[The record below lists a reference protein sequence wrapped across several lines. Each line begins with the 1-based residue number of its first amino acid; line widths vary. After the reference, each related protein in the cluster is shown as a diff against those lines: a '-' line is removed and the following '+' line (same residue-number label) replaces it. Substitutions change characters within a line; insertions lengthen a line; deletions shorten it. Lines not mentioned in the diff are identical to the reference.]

1 MSTNMPH
8 RRILQETV
16 IYGTGTFLSQVLSGL
31 RGMMVAGML
40 GPVQYGFWKVIQVGI
55 DYLSYAHI
63 GFLHGLAR
71 QIPYYRSRGEKD
83 KEVEA
88 RSRVLWVTFVSSA
101 IAGLAV
107 VVVTFPLSRDTWY
120 AWIGL
125 VVVLVPAQVFRYLH
139 MTCLADGRFAVLS
152 GANLLMA
159 VIMFA
164 VMYLAIPP
172 WGIYGVFTGLAV
184 GYLSGVLLGWVRGI
198 YVAPSFPKSAWRSP
212 VVHDLLT
219 VGFPFMCVDGLFVV
233 WQGVDR
239 LALASLYGARS
250 EALGHYGLAVMIA
263 SFATQI
269 PQVVNRVL
277 FRRTVGAFSR
287 MTNGSGV
294 NPADLRR
301 HVDLPTFA
309 VAGWAPVL
317 LAPCVAGSMALIHLF
332 LPEYKASIAPMAW
345 LLLSCYWIGVGMLV
359 RNVFT
364 ATNRQWRLGGIYL
377 IAIVL
382 TVGTIY
388 TDWWMT
394 GGNSRLG
401 VSAGGAG
408 AMLGAMAAAILSLS
422 DTARWLR
429 YSSGDLACLLGRSA
443 IPFFPFAAWTWW
455 AVSTPK
461 TWDCFDWAMVSE
473 LAVLLLSGFL
483 LCAPAA
489 LWTLR
494 RVLTHSNFWSSPTS

>member
-1 MSTNMPH
+1 MKTSGAH
-8 RRILQETV
+8 RRIFQETL
-16 IYGTGTFLSQVLSGL
+16 IYGTGTFLSQILSGL

-40 GPVQYGFWKVIQVGI
+40 GPVQYGYWKVIQVGI

-63 GFLHGLAR
+63 GFLHGLAK
-71 QIPYYRSRGEKD
+71 QVPSYRSLGETG
-83 KEVEA
+83 KEIEA
-88 RSRVLWVTFVSSA
+88 RSRVLWVTFVSSLL
-101 IAGLAV
+101 AGLAAV
-107 VVVTFPLSRDTWY
+107 AVTFPLSRETWF

-125 VVVLVPAQVFRYLH
+125 AVILLPAQLFRYLH

-152 GANLLMA
+152 GANLLLA
-159 VIMFA
+159 VIAFL

-184 GYLSGVLLGWVRGI
+184 GYLSGVFLGWARGI
-198 YVAPSFPKSAWRSP
+198 YGTPSFPMSAWRSP
-212 VVHDLLT
+212 VVRDLLT

-233 WQGVDR
+233 WQGADR

-250 EALGHYGLAVMIA
+250 EPMGHYGLAVMIA

-287 MTNGSGV
+287 LSVGTGMFT
-294 NPADLRR
+294 PDLRR

-317 LAPCVAGSMALIHLF
+317 LAPCLLGSMALIHLF

-345 LLLSCYWIGVGMLV
+345 LLLACYWIGVGMLV

-377 IAIVL
+377 IAIAL
-382 TVGTIY
+382 TVGTVY
-388 TDWWMT
+388 TDWWVT
-394 GGNSRLG
+394 GGNSFLG

-408 AMLGAMAAAILSLS
+408 AMLGAMVAAILSLS
-422 DTARWLR
+422 GTARWLK
-429 YSSGDLACLLGRSA
+429 YSSRDLACLLGRST
-443 IPFFPFAAWTWW
+443 IPFLPFAAWTWW
-455 AVSTPK
+455 VMSTPRV
-461 TWDCFDWAMVSE
+461 WDRFNWAMVSE
-473 LAVLLLSGFL
+473 LTVLMLTGLVF
-483 LCAPAA
+483 CAPAA
-489 LWTLR
+489 LWTLH
-494 RVLTHSNFWSSPTS
+494 RVLTHSNS